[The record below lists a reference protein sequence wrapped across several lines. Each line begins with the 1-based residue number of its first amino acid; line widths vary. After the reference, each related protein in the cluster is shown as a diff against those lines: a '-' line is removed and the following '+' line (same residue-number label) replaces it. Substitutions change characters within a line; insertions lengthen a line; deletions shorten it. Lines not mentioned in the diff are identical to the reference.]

1 MNRLKFFFAAII
13 TLTLFNISIA
23 QDIKRFEFESAYVEK
38 TFETKTAGIEIKT
51 TKKIYI
57 TEYGNKMA
65 SYDTEIRN
73 ILMLNTV
80 DSSRSVSIT
89 DGEWVTAYDPDTNEG
104 TRMKIPFLDTIG
116 KMSEEDMEKFGK
128 QMAEA
133 LKTDITDVGTKEIAG
148 KTCNVTKAVTD
159 MMGMKT
165 TTTTALYK
173 NFVMEIVSEGM
184 GTNVN
189 ELVTKFEEGI
199 DINPTVFEAHK
210 DVIIKEIKTP
220 F

>member
-1 MNRLKFFFAAII
+1 MNRLKFFFTAII

-23 QDIKRFEFESAYVEK
+23 QEIKRFEFESAYVEK
-38 TFETKTAGIEIKT
+38 TFETKIAGIEIKT

-165 TTTTALYK
+165 TTALYK

-210 DVIIKEIKTP
+210 DANIKEIKSP